1 MRTTPSTEAMKSVTI
16 APPNS
21 LIFIMDHA
29 FGEIPESMG
38 HGLVTSTD
46 SCVAVA
52 TLCEF
57 DGATTV
63 IVGTDPQGVG
73 AEILVFE
80 GHLTIP
86 SKQLSV
92 CSALDEELLSMEVST
107 SHVHLKV
114 YANDATEPNFIT
126 ILVDHQPATQAS
138 TDR

>member
-1 MRTTPSTEAMKSVTI
+1 MRTTPSTEAMKSVTV

-38 HGLVTSTD
+38 HGSVTSTD

-63 IVGTDPQGVG
+63 IVGTDPHGTG
-73 AEILVFE
+73 AEILVFD

-92 CSALDEELLSMEVST
+92 CSAFDEKLLSMDISR

-114 YANDATEPNFIT
+114 FANDATEPNLIA
-126 ILVDHQPATQAS
+126 ILVS
-138 TDR
+138 Y

>member
-1 MRTTPSTEAMKSVTI
+1 MRVTLSNETIKSVSVS
-16 APPNS
+16 PPNS

-29 FGEIPESMG
+29 FGELPESMDR
-38 HGLVTSTD
+38 GLVTSTD

-52 TLCEF
+52 TLCEL

-63 IVGTDPQGVG
+63 SVGTDPEGVE
-73 AEILVFE
+73 AEILIFD

-92 CSALDEELLSMEVST
+92 CSALNVKLLSMDVSA

-114 YANDATEPNFIT
+114 FANDATEPSFIA
-126 ILVDHQPATQAS
+126 ILVS
-138 TDR
+138 G

>member
-1 MRTTPSTEAMKSVTI
+1 MTV

-29 FGEIPESMG
+29 FGETPESMG

-63 IVGTDPQGVG
+63 IVGADPQGVG
-73 AEILVFE
+73 AEILVFD
-80 GHLTIP
+80 GHLTVP

-92 CSALDEELLSMEVST
+92 CSALDEKLLSMDIPT

-114 YANDATEPNFIT
+114 FANDATEPNFIA
-126 ILVDHQPATQAS
+126 ILVNHQPATQAS
-138 TDR
+138 TDL